1 MPRLERR
8 VRRLLGARLIG
19 RDDAR
24 SEPHPSS
31 PARIAPFPT
40 PGLVDI
46 ILPRIKYMVRCRFFF
61 GCPVVAG
68 AVVFTVL
75 HILHE
80 ARRFLRV
87 LRGFE
92 PRDLAFQAQD
102 EIIARINVYR

>member
-46 ILPRIKYMVRCRFFF
+46 ILPPYKVYGPVQIF
-61 GCPVVAG
+61 GCPVVVS

-80 ARRFLRV
+80 ARRVR

-92 PRDLAFQAQD
+92 PRDLGFQARD
-102 EIIARINVYR
+102 EIFARINRYS